1 MDPRLHQIISL
12 LMELHEASAALG
24 ARRMA
29 VVEKLV
35 PRLAEILRAD
45 AALLL
50 RRAPTDLSGWYVR
63 WAGSFQALPTDGIVR
78 CGLLYP
84 EGPRIVAEPQGWDAD
99 RESVDLPSDDAVGR
113 PIMGMGITAG
123 REVMRLILIRESG
136 KPLFDE
142 VEADLFAGTFEHIG
156 LHVRMSERMERM
168 RREAVTDELTRI
180 FNYRYLKRT
189 LADALRRVRQKG
201 GLLSVLMIDVDNL
214 RKYNDRYGHLEASK
228 VLADMGRVLERSL
241 RTAGWVAK
249 YGGDEF
255 VIVLPDTGKAEAMA
269 LADRLRR
276 DVELARVGGEE
287 FGGITCCFGVA
298 TAPLDGVT
306 FVDLLESA
314 DHAVF
319 KAKAQGRNTVVAAP
333 AENVRHSRD
342 EAA

>member
-1 MDPRLHQIISL
+1 MDPRLQQIISL
-12 LMELHEASAALG
+12 LMELHEASGTAG
-24 ARRMA
+24 ARRLA
-29 VVEKLV
+29 AVEKLV

-50 RRAPTDLSGWYVR
+50 RKAPTDLSGWYVR
-63 WAGSFQALPTDGIVR
+63 WAGSFEALPTDGIVR
-78 CGLLYP
+78 RGVLFP
-84 EGPRIVAEPQGWDAD
+84 EGPRIVAKPGGWDAHP
-99 RESVDLPSDDAVGR
+99 ESVELPTDDPSGR
-113 PIMGMGITAG
+113 PIMGMGLTAG

-136 KPLFDE
+136 KPLFNE
-142 VEADLFAGTFEHIG
+142 VEADLFAGTFEHIS
-156 LHVRMSERMERM
+156 LHVRMADRIERL
-168 RREAVTDELTRI
+168 RRETVTDELTRI
-180 FNYRYLKRT
+180 FNYRYLKRA
-189 LADALRRVRQKG
+189 LGDALRRVRQRG

-214 RKYNDRYGHLEASK
+214 RKYNDCYGHLEASK
-228 VLADMGRVLERSL
+228 VLADVGRVLDRSL

-255 VIVLPDTGKAEAMA
+255 VIVLPDTGKAEAEA

-276 DVELARVGGEE
+276 DVESARVGGDE

-298 TAPLDGVT
+298 TAPRDGVT

-319 KAKAQGRNTVVAAP
+319 QAKAQGRNRVVAAP
-333 AENVRHSRD
+333 VEDLRRPRD